1 MNEQVMDS
9 LLAVGD
15 WHHANGCPMHTGT
28 TKEINIGP
36 DDCLYFPS
44 HKRAISQYAKNESGA
59 TELRLYYED
68 KEISFDEPELFAFG
82 ESLVRQPKFSA
93 IAATTWGNGY
103 SWAQVKTLLE
113 QLIDEGILY
122 LTDQTPSYSDKTCP
136 IHLPPGPCPNP
147 RTWFESEAI
156 MAEITGCPLEL
167 AYLELVLPV
176 FRVAH
181 IALDLEG
188 RQVGEANVFP
198 KPLRLDIPTE
208 WDKCPF
214 PGSRYQ
220 NERPMNI
227 TALKSMRR
235 HWLQTMAVLLRVR
248 EAYLQRFPEA
258 RQGWTVGH
266 MERLSALVLAIPAYL
281 IMRQQDRIENGE
293 LHPVLSSMYR
303 VTDGVRMTVHQMLF
317 LPVVEATLAP
327 DTPITANDIYQY
339 AERNYVFQSAHGV
352 CAGPQAMIEE
362 FLAVLVDGKP
372 IDGVENMVFDSQV
385 QMALDTLE
393 SAFDYGLYGLQAHA
407 IVFSFW
413 PLMGRTY
420 ENLWKILADWPDGES
435 PSFDQFKQLVHS
447 KIKNLQSETLLATED
462 WRASRD
468 RVYADMYEKTAIGL
482 GLYWAGKA
490 SLETRIAPPV
500 GSQHQS
506 AERQLRAALLKHLGE
521 SAAQT
526 PQFERL
532 IDCLMTSFRRE
543 QGIVKAACE
552 VQSSINDLL
561 GRDLPKREFAAAD
574 INIYNLLLGE
584 VDRLPHLSEIFDE
597 VFGINI
603 VVTRH
608 QIQISDRNS
617 D

>member
-1 MNEQVMDS
+1 MNEQVMNS
-9 LLAVGD
+9 ASAGFNRQQTSSCPF
-15 WHHANGCPMHTGT
+15 HHAADSTIDLH
-28 TKEINIGP
+28 P
-36 DDCLYFPS
+36 DDCLYFPMY
-44 HKRAISQYAKNESGA
+44 KRAISQYAVNESGA

-82 ESLVRQPKFSA
+82 ENLARQSQFQA
-93 IAATTWGNGY
+93 ITATDWGTGY
-103 SWAQVKTLLE
+103 GWPQIKALLE
-113 QLIDEGILY
+113 QLIHEGILY
-122 LTDQTPSYSDKTCP
+122 LSEQTVPSSGNTCP
-136 IHLPPGPCPNP
+136 IHLPPGPCQKP
-147 RTWFESEAI
+147 RTWFDCEAI
-156 MAEITGCPLEL
+156 MAEITGRPLEL
-167 AYLELVLPV
+167 AYLELVLPA

-181 IALDLEG
+181 IVLDREG

-208 WDKCPF
+208 WDSCPF

-227 TALKSMRR
+227 TALKSMRK
-235 HWLQTMAVLLRVR
+235 HWLPTMAALLHIR

-281 IMRQQDRIENGE
+281 IMRGHDRVENGE
-293 LHPVLSSMYR
+293 LHPILSSMYR

-327 DTPITANDIYQY
+327 DTPITGHDIYQY
-339 AERNYVFQSAHGV
+339 AERNYVFQSAYGV

-372 IDGVENMVFDSQV
+372 VDGVEDVVFDAQL
-385 QMALDTLE
+385 QMALDNLE

-413 PLMGRTY
+413 PLMARTY
-420 ENLWKILADWPDGES
+420 ENLWKILEDWPDGDS
-435 PSFDQFKQLVHS
+435 PTFDKFKHLVHS

-468 RVYADMYEKTAIGL
+468 RVYADMYEKTACGL
-482 GLYWAGKA
+482 KLPWAGK
-490 SLETRIAPPV
+490 ETLKNRIAPTATE
-500 GSQHQS
+500 QHPQ
-506 AERQLRAALLKHLGE
+506 AEAQLKAALLKYLGE
-521 SAAQT
+521 HNAQA
-526 PQFERL
+526 PQFANL
-532 IDCLMTSFRRE
+532 IDCLMDSFRRE

-552 VQSSINDLL
+552 VQRSINDLL
-561 GRDLPKREFAAAD
+561 GRALPKREFTAAD
-574 INIYNLLLGE
+574 INIYNLLLGD
-584 VDRLPHLSEIFDE
+584 VDRLPHLSELFDE
-597 VFGINI
+597 VFGIHT
-603 VVTRH
+603 VVTRN
-608 QIQISDRNS
+608 QIQITDSNS
-617 D
+617 E